1 MVRYETL
8 LLTTPDLSTELAEQ
22 LESQLEAV
30 LREHGGVL
38 LSYDRWGKYYLAYPI
53 QKNDYGIYFLARFE
67 LDPARKTDA
76 LEAIRL
82 FYAVRHAETV
92 FRHITK
98 ALDSEA
104 PLMYARPQSLE
115 EIPEETAE
123 EAAPVASEE
132 GEVGAEA

>member
-8 LLTTPDLSTELAEQ
+8 LLTTPELSTELAEQ

-38 LSYDRWGKYYLAYPI
+38 LSYDRWGKYYLAFPVE
-53 QKNDYGIYFLARFE
+53 KNDYGIYFLARFE
-67 LDPARKTDA
+67 LDPARKTEA

-92 FRHITK
+92 FRHVTK
-98 ALDSEA
+98 ALDMEA

-115 EIPEETAE
+115 EIPDESE
-123 EAAPVASEE
+123 EAAPVASED
-132 GEVGAEA
+132 GEIVAAA

>member
-8 LLTTPDLSTELAEQ
+8 LLTTPELSTELAEQ

-38 LSYDRWGKYYLAYPI
+38 LSYDRWGKYFLAFPI
-53 QKNDYGIYFLARFE
+53 EKNDYGIYFLARFE
-67 LDPARKTDA
+67 LDPARKTEA

-98 ALDSEA
+98 SLDMEA

-115 EIPEETAE
+115 EIPEETE
-123 EAAPVASEE
+123 GAAPAASED
-132 GEVGAEA
+132 AETVAAA